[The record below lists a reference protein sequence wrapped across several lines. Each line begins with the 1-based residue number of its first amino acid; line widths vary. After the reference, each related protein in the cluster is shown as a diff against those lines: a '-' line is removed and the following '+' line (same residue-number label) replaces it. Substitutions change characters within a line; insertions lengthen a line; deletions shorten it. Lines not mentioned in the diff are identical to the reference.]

1 MKDYILKN
9 GLVFGA
15 ISIILNSVAYSLGV
29 DFFMSPA
36 LFITKLVLYI
46 AVLIFL
52 VLNFRKIIG
61 GYISFKE
68 TFSVSLGI
76 TVAGSF
82 ISTLF
87 IILLFNF
94 IDSNFAILIKEATI
108 EKLMLSLEQ
117 IPEDNAFYEN
127 IENSIENSIEEIENT
142 NIYSVTNQ
150 WKALIQEIF
159 SYSVISAILALFIKK
174 DKPIEMSE

>member
-15 ISIILNSVAYSLGV
+15 ISIILNSAAYSLGV

-36 LFITKLVLYI
+36 LLISKIVIYVTVI
-46 AVLIFL
+46 IFL

-61 GYISFKE
+61 GYISFKD

-76 TVAGSF
+76 TAAGSF

-94 IDSNFAILIKEATI
+94 IDSNFAVLIKEATI
-108 EKLMLSLEQ
+108 EKLMMSLEQ
-117 IPEDNAFYEN
+117 MPEGNAFYEN
-127 IENSIENSIEEIENT
+127 IENSIDEIEKT
-142 NIYSVTNQ
+142 NIYSVNNQ

-159 SYSVISAILALFIKK
+159 SYSVISVIIALFIKK

>member
-1 MKDYILKN
+1 MKDYIHKN

-15 ISIILNSVAYSLGV
+15 ISIILNSASYSLGV

-36 LFITKLVLYI
+36 LLISKIVLYVT
-46 AVLIFL
+46 VLVFL
-52 VLNFRKIIG
+52 SLNFRKIIG
-61 GYISFKE
+61 DYISFKD

-76 TVAGSF
+76 AAAGSF

-87 IILLFNF
+87 LILLFNF
-94 IDSNFAILIKEATI
+94 IDSNFAVLIKQATI
-108 EKLMLSLEQ
+108 EKLIMSLEQ
-117 IPEDNAFYEN
+117 IPEGNAFYEN
-127 IENSIENSIEEIENT
+127 IENSIEEIENT
-142 NIYSVTNQ
+142 NLYSVTNQ

-159 SYSVISAILALFIKK
+159 SYSVICVILALFIKK

>member
-1 MKDYILKN
+1 MKDYILRN
-9 GLVFGA
+9 GLVIGA
-15 ISIILNSVAYSLGV
+15 ISIILNSAAYSLGV
-29 DFFMSPA
+29 DFFMSPT

-46 AVLIFL
+46 AVLILL

-76 TVAGSF
+76 AVAGSF

-94 IDSNFAILIKEATI
+94 IDSNFAVLIKEASI
-108 EKLMLSLEQ
+108 EKLMMSLEQ
-117 IPEDNAFYEN
+117 LQEDNAFYEN
-127 IENSIENSIEEIENT
+127 IENSIEEIEKT

-159 SYSVISAILALFIKK
+159 SYSVISAILALCIKK

>member
-15 ISIILNSVAYSLGV
+15 ISIILNSASYSLGV

-36 LFITKLVLYI
+36 LLISKIVVSVLV
-46 AVLIFL
+46 FL
-52 VLNFRKIIG
+52 SLNFRKIVG
-61 GYISFKE
+61 DYISFKD

-76 TVAGSF
+76 AAAGSF

-87 IILLFNF
+87 LILLFNF
-94 IDSNFAILIKEATI
+94 IDSNFAVLIKQATI
-108 EKLMLSLEQ
+108 EKLIMSLEQ
-117 IPEDNAFYEN
+117 IPEGNAFYEN
-127 IENSIENSIEEIENT
+127 IENSIEEIENT
-142 NIYSVTNQ
+142 NLYSVTNQ

-159 SYSVISAILALFIKK
+159 SYSVICVILALFIKK
-174 DKPIEMSE
+174 DKPIEISE

>member
-29 DFFMSPA
+29 DFFISSG
-36 LFITKLVLYI
+36 LLIFKIVLYLI
-46 AVLIFL
+46 VLTFL
-52 VLNFRKIIG
+52 VLNFRKIFG
-61 GYISFKE
+61 GFISFKE
-68 TFSVSLGI
+68 TFSVSLAI

-87 IILLFNF
+87 IILLLNF
-94 IDSNFAILIKEATI
+94 IDSNFAILIKEAII
-108 EKLMLSLEQ
+108 EKMAIQLDQLPESNPMYSFMENQIEQ
-117 IPEDNAFYEN
+117 TQEED
-127 IENSIENSIEEIENT
+127 
-142 NIYSVTNQ
+142 IYSVTNQ

-159 SYSVISAILALFIKK
+159 SYSLVSVILALFIKK
-174 DKPIEMSE
+174 DKPIEISE